1 MTRRPAALP
10 SVLSLTLCLPL
21 LAASCAQAPMRAH
34 STPAAPAA
42 LGPYSQA
49 VQAGGFLFAS
59 GQVALRPDGSL
70 VEGDVRAQTEQV
82 MKNLDA
88 VLAAAGCRRSDV
100 VKCTVFLTDLGD
112 FAVMNEVYADYFGD
126 HKPARACVEV
136 SRLPKDVA
144 VEIELVAQVPGEG

>member
-1 MTRRPAALP
+1 
-10 SVLSLTLCLPL
+10 
-21 LAASCAQAPMRAH
+21 MRAH